1 MSMLFAAVRFEYSR
15 IMTAGRTV
23 WWFVLASFPVLI
35 AALIRFFPLAD
46 PHPDTQEFDT
56 HLFWSWAIYL
66 LVPCITCAMG
76 VLLSAGP
83 AIATELEQRSW
94 VYLATRP
101 NGIFWLL
108 MGKYIVAVVWASTAA
123 IAGLTIAVRFSAQET
138 MLQIWQYAAML
149 SILSSMSYAAV
160 FMLIGTIF
168 PQRAMLFC
176 VVWTAAVE
184 GFISLI
190 PAIINRITVQYRLR
204 SLFVHWVEPGGDIE
218 DIPMFDRSMAD
229 GHWMI
234 QIFWLV
240 ALTAVFLAAAQ
251 VIAHKREFTAASE
264 SDV

>member
-15 IMTAGRTV
+15 VMSAGRTV
-23 WWFVLASFPVLI
+23 WWFVLASFPILI
-35 AALIRFFPLAD
+35 AGLIRFFPLSESSPETRELD
-46 PHPDTQEFDT
+46 S

-108 MGKYIVAVVWASTAA
+108 MGKYLVAIAWASTAA
-123 IAGLTIAVRFSAQET
+123 IAGLTIAILFSQQET
-138 MLQIWQYAAML
+138 MFQIWLGAAGL
-149 SILSSMSYAAV
+149 SVLSSMSYAAV

-176 VVWTAAVE
+176 VAWTTAVE

-204 SLFVHWVEPGGDIE
+204 SLFIDWVQPGGDIE
-218 DIPMFDRSMAD
+218 NIPLFGQSLAD
-229 GHWMI
+229 GHWFV
-234 QIFWLV
+234 QIFWLI
-240 ALTAVFLAAAQ
+240 ALSTVFLATAQ
-251 VIAHKREFTAASE
+251 VIAHKREFTSAAE